1 MVQEGSHTIYARRPQ
16 VLEELEGHLTEARA
30 LVSFEM
36 MREGGGKFGCSNM
49 VGSCIH
55 HRGIGVWW

>member
-1 MVQEGSHTIYARRPQ
+1 M
-16 VLEELEGHLTEARA
+16 LEELKGHLTEARA